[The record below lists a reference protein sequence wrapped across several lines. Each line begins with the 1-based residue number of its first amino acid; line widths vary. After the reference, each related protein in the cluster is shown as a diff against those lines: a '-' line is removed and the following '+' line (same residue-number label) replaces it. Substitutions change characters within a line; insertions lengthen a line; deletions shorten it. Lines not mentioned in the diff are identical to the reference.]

1 MKTDCHANPR
11 PPRRCT
17 TNRVR
22 ALAFGACLAIAGCA
36 PPAPA
41 TLPGV
46 IEAETVRLAA
56 PAAGRLVE
64 LNTRR
69 GASVAAGETLF
80 RIESPEDAAALAE
93 AQARV
98 AQQAAQV
105 ADLEKGKRPDEL
117 AVTAAQLAQAR
128 SALIEAQ
135 AQWQRERELANQGF
149 VSDTRLDTLTARR
162 DEARSRVNE
171 LQAQQRV
178 AGLAGRDD
186 ARRAAAAAHEAS
198 LAQARQLRE
207 RLADKTA
214 RAPVAGVVD
223 DTLFRVGEW
232 VAAGTPVVTLLPQ
245 GALKARFFVAEPELA
260 RVRPGDAVTLRC
272 DGCAAP
278 IEARIRFIAASA
290 EYTPPVIYSRE
301 QRARLVYLVE
311 AWPEPTDAA
320 KLRAGQPVDVT
331 LVRP

>member
-1 MKTDCHANPR
+1 MSVH
-11 PPRRCT
+11 
-17 TNRVR
+17 
-22 ALAFGACLAIAGCA
+22 ALAAAGCIALAGCA
-36 PPAPA
+36 PPALE

-46 IEAETVRLAA
+46 IEAETLRLAG

-64 LNTRR
+64 LKASR

-80 RIESPEDAAALAE
+80 RIESPEDSAALAE

-98 AQQAAQV
+98 AQQAAQL

-128 SALIEAQ
+128 SAQVETQ

-149 VSDTRLDTLTARR
+149 VSGTRLDTLTARR
-162 DEARSRVNE
+162 DEARARVTE

-186 ARRAAAAAHEAS
+186 ARRAAAAGFEAS
-198 LAQARQLRE
+198 QAQARQLRA
-207 RLADKTA
+207 RLGDKTA

-232 VAAGTPVVTLLPQ
+232 VAAGTPVVTLLPPA
-245 GALKARFFVAEPELA
+245 ALKARFFVAESELA
-260 RVRPGDAVTLRC
+260 HIKPGDAVLLRC

-311 AWPEPTDAA
+311 AWPNPADAT

-331 LVRP
+331 LAKP

>member
-1 MKTDCHANPR
+1 
-11 PPRRCT
+11 
-17 TNRVR
+17 V
-22 ALAFGACLAIAGCA
+22 ALAGCA

-64 LNTRR
+64 LKVRR
-69 GASVAAGETLF
+69 GDSVAAGARLF

-93 AQARV
+93 AEARV
-98 AQQAAQV
+98 AQQAAGL

-128 SALIEAQ
+128 SALVEAQ

-149 VSDTRLDTLTARR
+149 VSGTRLDTLVARR
-162 DEARSRVNE
+162 DEARSRVAE

-178 AGLAGRDD
+178 AGLAGRED

-198 LAQARQLRE
+198 LAQARQLRA

-214 RAPVAGVVD
+214 SAPVAAVVD

-232 VAAGTPVVTLLPQ
+232 VAAGTPVVTLLPPE
-245 GALKARFFVAEPELA
+245 ALKARFFVAEADLA
-260 RVRPGDAVTLRC
+260 RIKPGDPVTLAC
-272 DGCAAP
+272 DGCPAP

-311 AWPEPTDAA
+311 AWPEAADAA
-320 KLRAGQPVDVT
+320 RLRAGQPVDVR
-331 LVRP
+331 LARP